1 MADIPLHS
9 CHLNNN
15 KKADTLKPAQPSFFV
30 LIALIGGLAILSS
43 TLSKTPVLPLF
54 AQSLNASPAEIG
66 WIVIASTIPGILISF
81 PAGAL
86 SDYLGK
92 RRMLLASLVVFATAP
107 FLYLLVST
115 VWQLMAV
122 RFYHGFATAI
132 FGTVASAAIAER
144 YTADRAARLST
155 YSSVTIVGRS
165 IAPFL
170 GGFLISLASFNAV
183 YIASAISGVLALAAG
198 LLLHPQGVRRR
209 VPRYCAATLPQHPQG
224 VHRQTLALR
233 AVRSCCR
240 LVGFTATACPLRVV
254 LAQRDGTPPPT
265 ARLEF
270 PHFWMSFKTVLRD
283 RGIMVVSLIEA
294 AQYLVFGAIEA
305 FLALFAASLG
315 IPAWQIG
322 IILGVQLVSIVFA
335 KPLMGRVS
343 DRVGRKQVIIPGLL
357 IGTASIVLL
366 PYVPSFLG
374 LSVLSLAFGLG
385 FATVTSST
393 AALVAD
399 LTKDGR
405 YGSSMGVLRTVMD
418 VGQSIGPVLT
428 GWMVGTAGYGSAFT
442 LLAVILVL
450 AAVLIGVMFREDKQP
465 LSPSQRAGIE
475 RVRTRSGRLPPFLH

>member
-1 MADIPLHS
+1 MRNHRGSAGTGKH
-9 CHLNNN
+9 
-15 KKADTLKPAQPSFFV
+15 AGTLKPAQPSFFV
-30 LIALIGGLAILSS
+30 LIALIGGLAIFSS

-54 AQSLNASPAEIG
+54 AHSLHASPSEIG
-66 WIVIASTIPGILISF
+66 WIVMASTLPGILISF

-86 SDYLGK
+86 SDYLG
-92 RRMLLASLVVFATAP
+92 RQRVLLASLLVFATAP
-107 FLYLLVST
+107 FLYLLVSNI
-115 VWQLMAV
+115 WQLMAV

-144 YTADRAARLST
+144 YTVDRAGRLST

-170 GGFLISLASFNAV
+170 GGLLISLASFSAV
-183 YIASAISGVLALAAG
+183 YIACAISGVLALAAG
-198 LLLHPQGVRRR
+198 L
-209 VPRYCAATLPQHPQG
+209 
-224 VHRQTLALR
+224 
-233 AVRSCCR
+233 
-240 LVGFTATACPLRVV
+240 V
-254 LAQRDGTPPPT
+254 LRDGTPPR
-265 ARLEF
+265 AASLEL
-270 PHFWMSFKTVLRD
+270 PHFWMSFRTVLRD

-357 IGTASIVLL
+357 IGAASIALL
-366 PYVPSFLG
+366 PHAPSFLG

-399 LTKDGR
+399 LTLDGR

-428 GWMVGTAGYGSAFT
+428 GWVVGVAGYGSAFT
-442 LLAVILVL
+442 LLAAILL
-450 AAVLIGVMFREDKQP
+450 FAAMLLGLVFR
-465 LSPSQRAGIE
+465 AE
-475 RVRTRSGRLPPFLH
+475 R

>member
-1 MADIPLHS
+1 M
-9 CHLNNN
+9 
-15 KKADTLKPAQPSFFV
+15 KASQAPFFSI
-30 LIALIGGLAILSS
+30 IALTGGLAILSS

-86 SDYLGK
+86 SDFLGK
-92 RRMLLASLVVFATAP
+92 RRMLLVSLVVFATAP
-107 FLYLLVST
+107 FLYLFASN

-144 YTADRAARLST
+144 YSADRAARLST

-183 YIASAISGVLALAAG
+183 YIACAISGVLALAVG
-198 LLLHPQGVRRR
+198 TLL
-209 VPRYCAATLPQHPQG
+209 
-224 VHRQTLALR
+224 
-233 AVRSCCR
+233 
-240 LVGFTATACPLRVV
+240 
-254 LAQRDGTPPPT
+254 RDGTPPPT
-265 ARLEF
+265 VKLER
-270 PHFWMSFKTVLRD
+270 PHFWKSLVSVLRYP
-283 RGIMVVSLIEA
+283 GIMLVSMVEA
-294 AQYLVFGAIEA
+294 SQYLVFGAIEA

-322 IILGVQLVSIVFA
+322 IILGVQLVSIVFI

-343 DRVGRKQVIIPGLL
+343 DRVGRKRVIIPGL
-357 IGTASIVLL
+357 IVGAISIVLL
-366 PYVPSFLG
+366 PYVPSFIG
-374 LSVLSLAFGLG
+374 LSALSLVFGLG

-393 AALVAD
+393 SALVAD

-428 GWMVGTAGYGSAFT
+428 GWMVGVAGYGSAFM
-442 LLAVILVL
+442 LLAAILLL
-450 AAVLIGVMFREDKQP
+450 AA
-465 LSPSQRAGIE
+465 LSLGMGFKGQ
-475 RVRTRSGRLPPFLH
+475 